1 MKFTDLFG
9 KATSRWIKYSEYDA
23 VQAENGDWYI
33 MPTKDAI
40 QSVYD
45 PIEKAEE
52 MVAEALNIGLKLMSG
67 ARDFYTDERMIA
79 EICVFAEKYGLLGF
93 MTGLPTTPEFMEY
106 DSVYLPKNRHVRKES
121 MPSKEYAKLFF
132 PFDDKLNENPN
143 PNRRYIKED
152 GSLMVSLAARTKP
165 KAIEMA
171 YQQTYAESA
180 DWLFTQFKDW
190 AIIFVGSFLH
200 YELVD
205 TKEAEDAELY
215 RQAIAAFD
223 GNVPSFH
230 IELFDKPVMVWDFHS
245 LMAVIHLVLGL
256 MITDDNQPLRS
267 CKYCNRA
274 FVAKH
279 PKAEYCKPN
288 CKNKHNVYKSRG
300 KQ

>member
-1 MKFTDLFG
+1 MKFADLFG

-23 VQAENGDWYI
+23 VKNDNGDWYI
-33 MPTKDAI
+33 MPTKDAMP
-40 QSVYD
+40 SVYD
-45 PIEKAEE
+45 PIEKAGE
-52 MVAEALNIGLKLMSG
+52 MVVEALNIGLKLMSG
-67 ARDFYTDERMIA
+67 AREYYNDERIIA

-93 MTGLPTTPEFMEY
+93 ITGLPTTPDFMEY
-106 DSVYLPKNRHVRKES
+106 DSVYLPKNRHIRKES

-132 PFDDKLNENPN
+132 PFEDKINENPN

-152 GSLMVSLAARTKP
+152 GSIMVSLAARTKP
-165 KAIEMA
+165 KAIEMV

-190 AIIFVGSFLH
+190 AIIFVGSILH

-205 TKEAEDAELY
+205 TKEAETAEVF
-215 RQAIAAFD
+215 RQAVAAFD

-230 IELFDKPVMVWDFHS
+230 IELFGKPVMVWDFHS

-256 MITDDNQPLRS
+256 LITDDNQPLRS

-279 PKAEYCKPN
+279 PKAEYCKPS

-300 KQ
+300 KE

>member
-9 KATSRWIKYSEYDA
+9 KAASRWIKYSEYDA
-23 VQAENGDWYI
+23 VQHENGDWYI

-40 QSVYD
+40 PSVYD

-52 MVAEALNIGLKLMSG
+52 MVVEALNIGLKLMEG
-67 ARDFYTDERMIA
+67 AREHYGDERIIA

-93 MTGLPTTPEFMEY
+93 MTCLPTTPEFMEY
-106 DSVYLPKNRHVRKES
+106 ESVYLPKNRHIRKES

-132 PFDDKLNENPN
+132 PFEDRLNENPN

-152 GSLMVSLAARTKP
+152 GSIMVSLAARTKP
-165 KAIEMA
+165 KAIEMV
-171 YQQTYAESA
+171 YQQSYAESV

-190 AIIFVGSFLH
+190 AIIFVGSILH

-205 TKEAEDAELY
+205 TKEAETAEVF
-215 RQAIAAFD
+215 RQAVAAFD

-256 MITDDNQPLRS
+256 LITDDNQPLRS

-279 PKAEYCKPN
+279 PKAEYCKPS

-300 KQ
+300 KK